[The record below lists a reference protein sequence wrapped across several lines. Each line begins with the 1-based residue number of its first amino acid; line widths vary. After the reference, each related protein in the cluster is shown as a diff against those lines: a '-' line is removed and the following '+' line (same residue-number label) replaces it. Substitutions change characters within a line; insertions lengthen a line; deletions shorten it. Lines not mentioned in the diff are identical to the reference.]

1 MAVWYIRKEM
11 NWERRVRK
19 HNATDHPLLVL
30 LNSCL
35 LICTHVSIH
44 IVIECWYML
53 YTCIPIC
60 IDVLY
65 LILSYSIMV
74 INKFEK
80 CCSLFCYLSQRL
92 LTLWLYIFSCRV
104 FFNQLQPLITPSM
117 NEENGVQVRIGFWK
131 LFLLVLNHTPF
142 QKVQ

>member
-1 MAVWYIRKEM
+1 
-11 NWERRVRK
+11 
-19 HNATDHPLLVL
+19 
-30 LNSCL
+30 
-35 LICTHVSIH
+35 
-44 IVIECWYML
+44 ML
-53 YTCIPIC
+53 YMCIPIRM
-60 IDVLY
+60 DVLY

-117 NEENGVQVRIGFWK
+117 NEENGVQVRIGF
-131 LFLLVLNHTPF
+131 
-142 QKVQ
+142 